1 MLLILKNRA
10 DEEMNDDIKRY
21 EIIQK
26 QLSEINSRAYNRR
39 FFAIFMV
46 TTIFTAGLFAGGIL
60 NYRITL
66 SHIDDLQEQICSLQG
81 QSEDLEFQNITYIYN
96 DTSLSQNFERISDS
110 IVVIHG
116 YVPLYSF
123 FGLQYTETQGSG
135 FVYNFKDR
143 MVIITNYHVVYN
155 AVNITIRFSNGNTYP
170 AMLLGSDGY
179 ADLAVL
185 SVDSPNTELKPL
197 SIASSSTLNVGD
209 PVIAIGSPF
218 GLGGSMTSGI
228 VSQLGRTIKES
239 LAGDFPIANII
250 QISAP
255 INPGNS
261 GGPLF
266 NYDSKVVGITT
277 AIIAD
282 SEGVGFAIPSNTIL
296 REIESLVNTGSYD
309 QHSWLGVSGADMT
322 YEIADEMNV
331 DITYGWLISQ
341 VVHGGSADKA
351 GLRGG
356 TQRVQIAGRSVIV
369 NGDII
374 IAIDGARI
382 INGDDLMTY
391 IEEHTLPHQIINVTI
406 VRNNQMLGLLV
417 ELEKRP
423 SLS

>member
-1 MLLILKNRA
+1 
-10 DEEMNDDIKRY
+10 
-21 EIIQK
+21 
-26 QLSEINSRAYNRR
+26 
-39 FFAIFMV
+39 
-46 TTIFTAGLFAGGIL
+46 
-60 NYRITL
+60 
-66 SHIDDLQEQICSLQG
+66 
-81 QSEDLEFQNITYIYN
+81 
-96 DTSLSQNFERISDS
+96 
-110 IVVIHG
+110 
-116 YVPLYSF
+116 
-123 FGLQYTETQGSG
+123 
-135 FVYNFKDR
+135 
-143 MVIITNYHVVYN
+143 
-155 AVNITIRFSNGNTYP
+155 
-170 AMLLGSDGY
+170 
-179 ADLAVL
+179 VL